1 MRLVCGPD
9 TGAFSEADDA
19 LRVVLYG
26 QAGSEDRGS
35 AGDAVKSEIQRRHL
49 VPAARAWDL
58 LSIALSVVTA
68 DFAGLRDHSPD
79 GWTREF
85 EIDIAVADP
94 AFWTGHATALSE
106 ALGFLTTDRWTLRF
120 QEGGMLPAPPRSP
133 VYPAEDCVALLSG
146 GLDSLIGAIDLVA
159 AGRRKP
165 FVVSQTVRGDAD
177 KQIDFA
183 RRIGGG
189 LNHLQL
195 NHNAHS
201 PGVQESSQRA
211 RSLVFIAFG
220 VAAATSLQRHH
231 RGQSVPLYV
240 CENGFIA
247 INPPLTGGRLGSLS
261 TRTAHPEYLTRLQ
274 HILDAADLRVGIEN
288 PYAAKTK
295 GEMLQDCA
303 DQHLLKAEAVRSTSC
318 GRFQRFN
325 YQQCGRCVPCQVRRA
340 AFLTWQ
346 GVPDTTDYVYEAL
359 GRRDPDHAGF
369 DDVRSVAMALAT
381 AAADGVETWLGH
393 ALSSRLIDNRA
404 PLLGMLERGLGELG
418 ALHRAHDVT

>member
-1 MRLVCGPD
+1 MKLVCGPG
-9 TGAFSEADDA
+9 TNPFPETDDA
-19 LRVVLYG
+19 LHVVLYG
-26 QAGSEDRGS
+26 QAGSPDRGS

-94 AFWTGHATALSE
+94 AFWTGQAAALSE
-106 ALGFLTTDRWTLRF
+106 ALGFLTTDLWTFRF
-120 QEGGMLPAPPRSP
+120 QEGGMLPAPARNP
-133 VYPAEDCVALLSG
+133 VYPVEDCVSLLSG
-146 GLDSLIGAIDLVA
+146 GLDSLVGAIDLVT
-159 AGRRKP
+159 AGRKP
-165 FVVSQTVRGDAD
+165 LVVSQTVRGDAE
-177 KQIDFA
+177 KQVDFA
-183 RRIGGG
+183 SRIGGG

-211 RSLVFIAFG
+211 RSLVFIAFA
-220 VAAATSLQRHH
+220 VAAATSLQRYHQGH
-231 RGQSVPLYV
+231 SVALYV

-295 GEMLQDCA
+295 GEMLRDCA
-303 DQHLLKAEAVRSTSC
+303 DQNLLKAEAVRSTSC

-325 YQQCGRCVPCQVRRA
+325 YRQCGRCVPCQVRRA
-340 AFLTWQ
+340 AFMVWG
-346 GVPDTTDYVYEAL
+346 GVPDTIGYVYEPL
-359 GRRDPDHAGF
+359 GKNDADHVGF
-369 DDVRSVAMALAT
+369 DDVRSVAMALA
-381 AAADGVETWLGH
+381 AVAADGLDAWLGNSLGSPMIADRA
-393 ALSSRLIDNRA
+393 ALRT
-404 PLLGMLERGLGELG
+404 MVERGLAEL
-418 ALHRAHDVT
+418 ASLHRAYGVT

>member
-9 TGAFSEADDA
+9 TSAFPDSAGA
-19 LRVVLYG
+19 LHVVLYG
-26 QAGSEDRGS
+26 QAGAADRGS

-49 VPAARAWDL
+49 VPATRAWDL

-68 DFAGLRDHSPD
+68 DFAGLRDRSPD

-85 EIDIAVADP
+85 EIEIAVADST
-94 AFWTGHATALSE
+94 FWTGQAAALSE

-120 QEGGMLPAPPRSP
+120 QDGGMLPTPPRNP

-146 GLDSLIGAIDLVA
+146 GLDSLVGVIDLA
-159 AGRRKP
+159 TAGRKP

-177 KQIDFA
+177 KQVDFA
-183 RRIGGG
+183 NRIGGG
-189 LNHLQL
+189 LNHIQL

-231 RGQSVPLYV
+231 QGRSVPLYV

-247 INPPLTGGRLGSLS
+247 INPPLTGSRLGSLS
-261 TRTAHPEYLTRLQ
+261 TRTAHPEFLTRLQ
-274 HILDAADLRVGIEN
+274 HILHAADLRVDIEN
-288 PYAAKTK
+288 PYAAMTK
-295 GEMLQDCA
+295 GEMLRDCA
-303 DQHLLKAEAVRSTSC
+303 DQALLKAEAVRSTSC

-325 YQQCGRCVPCQVRRA
+325 YHQCGRCVPCQVRRA
-340 AFLTWQ
+340 AFMVWG
-346 GVPDTTDYVYEAL
+346 GVPDTTGYVYEPL
-359 GRRDPDHAGF
+359 GKDDDDHAAF
-369 DDVRSVAMALAT
+369 DDVRSVAMALA
-381 AAADGVETWLGH
+381 AVAADGLDVWLGNSLGSPMIADRA
-393 ALSSRLIDNRA
+393 ALRA
-404 PLLGMLERGLGELG
+404 MVERGLAEL
-418 ALHRAHDVT
+418 ARLHHACRVT